1 MWDAAQGYKKQQ
13 TVRHTK
19 MRFVIPTTSADRNGY
34 MIECPGQRMSA
45 QKSEPLGLH

>member
-19 MRFVIPTTSADRNGY
+19 MRFAIPTSSPGWKGY
-34 MIECPGQRMSA
+34 TGNVPISVR
-45 QKSEPLGLH
+45 PLKPAR